1 MINIKKAETSFYVGD
16 NEEESLAKIELEHNG
31 NEIII
36 QHTFVSEQL
45 RGQNVAR
52 LLLKAVVDFAREK
65 NKTITPVC
73 SFAKAELNKNKD
85 YSDVLHK

>member
-1 MINIKKAETSFYVGD
+1 MIEIKKGEKSFYVGD

-73 SFAKAELNKNKD
+73 SFSKAELNKNED
-85 YSDVLHK
+85 YSDVVHR